1 MLGEW
6 ENGRIKCGFSHAR
19 ISLVAHVRRD
29 RLIAMS
35 RTDTQPV
42 PKDIRQQMIQR
53 IQSAPES
60 DVVLLHDIWLSAA
73 KDRLWQE
80 IQENATAEHE
90 AGKLDDVP
98 DLVRRYRARH
108 TSA

>member
-1 MLGEW
+1 MVGEW
-6 ENGRIKCGFSHAR
+6 GAIRCSVTHDRIT
-19 ISLVAHVRRD
+19 LVAHDRRD
-29 RLIAMS
+29 RLNAMS

-80 IQENATAEHE
+80 IQQNATAEHE

>member
-1 MLGEW
+1 
-6 ENGRIKCGFSHAR
+6 
-19 ISLVAHVRRD
+19 
-29 RLIAMS
+29 MS
-35 RTDTQPV
+35 KVDIQPV
-42 PKDIRQQMIQR
+42 PKDLRQQMIQR

-80 IQENATAEHE
+80 IQENAAAEQE
-90 AGKLDDVP
+90 AGKLDEVP

-108 TSA
+108 ASA